1 LTKIQQLLREQIAGL
16 TSDPEQLKLLPHNM
30 TIYHRLLDPEAYRD
44 KTVPSA
50 DSLYEEAQALMF
62 GGGDTVGN
70 TLMLGTYHLL
80 RQPETLAKL
89 KKEILDA
96 WPTLSSEPKLRDLE
110 VLPYLNAVIKESLR
124 LSSGVTSGL
133 LRVVPPT
140 GATIAG
146 VAVPPGVR
154 LQSLHEFRIRLTP
167 PDHRSNRQHLCALQR
182 LALPVPTVLHPR
194 ALAREQGAGQL
205 ACCLFQGAEDVPGD

>member
-146 VAVPPGVR
+146 VAVPPGTIVATGSTFVHYNAS
-154 LQSLHEFRIRLTP
+154 LFPSPQSFTP
-167 PDHRSNRQHLCALQR
+167 ERWLENKELDNWLVAFSKG
-182 LALPVPTVLHPR
+182 PR
-194 ALAREQGAGQL
+194 M
-205 ACCLFQGAEDVPGD
+205 CLGIK